1 MVVREFFPLSGWCDM
16 CEPLDIQK
24 IEAINIK
31 GVRNR
36 NEIMKFIRFCDGK
49 PHMKPIVEEIA
60 KLYRETQE
68 FADIGDD
75 PVDFLFHEFMLSVCE
90 QNFTRAIAAK
100 FLLRL

>member
-1 MVVREFFPLSGWCDM
+1 VVVKM

-36 NEIMKFIRFCDGK
+36 YEIMKFIRFCDGK

-75 PVDFLFHEFMLSVCE
+75 PVEFLFHEFMLATTE
-90 QNFTRAIAAK
+90 QNFNRALAAK